1 VNVWARVP
9 AGRGLAILTWP
20 LPQLVSAADAT
31 PDSFRPGVL
40 SSGGV
45 AASSQSLSRESQDLH
60 QADALQA
67 DGFPGTRAL
76 LPADATQRSGITLNE
91 ANFIADKLKAAGGY
105 SGVVGLLDF
114 DFLKQE
120 IFNCGI
126 LYVDAHGGNYLSRSE
141 HAEIFGIVTS
151 TPAGEALD
159 AELAQ
164 DFA

>member
-1 VNVWARVP
+1 ERAAAMDAIDAFYQSLPRPDAEDVNQQLLDFIRSRPEFEDSGTSSTANVWARFTD
-9 AGRGLAILTWP
+9 GRGLAILTWP

-76 LPADATQRSGITLNE
+76 LLADATQGSGITLNE

-105 SGVVGLLDF
+105 SGVVGLLD
-114 DFLKQE
+114 
-120 IFNCGI
+120 
-126 LYVDAHGGNYLSRSE
+126 
-141 HAEIFGIVTS
+141 
-151 TPAGEALD
+151 
-159 AELAQ
+159 
-164 DFA
+164 